1 MKSNTLFDAV
11 SSVSGNSFVGMDMV
25 TTVKLKGGKSNPQQ
39 GRVQKR
45 VTGAVIQVFQ
55 NKGVNGYEEMVKRR
69 LIAEGKSADDFKLG
83 ERAWGKRVDDT
94 PIVEHTKD
102 GDTKYY
108 LEGIFQ
114 NPGEVQYLLDGKPVS
129 IDEIEGMDAP
139 KASTQS
145 QGGLNDK
152 VFIRTIDATNI
163 AELRIGGK
171 VFK

>member
-1 MKSNTLFDAV
+1 MKSNTLFDAIAN
-11 SSVSGNSFVGMDMV
+11 VSGNSFVGMDMV
-25 TTVKLKGGKSNPQQ
+25 TTVKLKGGKGNPQQ

-45 VTGAVIQVFQ
+45 VTGAVMQVFQ

-83 ERAWGKRVDDT
+83 ERAWGERLSNT
-94 PIVEHTKD
+94 PIIKHEKD

-114 NPGEVQYLLDGKPVS
+114 NSGQVEYLLDGKPVS

-152 VFIRTIDATNI
+152 VVIRTIDATNI
-163 AELRIGGK
+163 AELRINGASYK
-171 VFK
+171 